1 MEIEIAEGVGVK
13 HALEGRTGPFQVKTA
28 VILARLLL
36 CFVNEDLVHD

>member
-28 VILARLLL
+28 VIFARL
-36 CFVNEDLVHD
+36 F